1 MKQIFTILGG
11 DSRQI
16 ALAARLA
23 ESGAFVRTFGLPEQE
38 LAATASPF
46 AEWTEAVA
54 GASVVLLPLPASPDG
69 VRLNLPLTPHLPSPL
84 FSEILS
90 HVPIEVPIIGGKFSP
105 SMKALAQEHGRE
117 LIDFCKSEEFQ
128 QKNAVPTAEGA
139 LSIVM
144 ERLPCTICGMSVAV
158 SGFGRIAKALV
169 SILLGM
175 GAQVTVGARKASDL
189 SAARALGCNTVQL
202 CGDRSVLD
210 LAKGKRVIFNTVPH
224 WLFTREVLSG
234 MEKSTLLL
242 DLASAPGGVDAEV
255 ARGLGLSVIWA
266 LSLPGKYAPE
276 TAGQIIADTVLSLLS
291 EEGIV

>member
-23 ESGAFVRTFGLPEQE
+23 ESGATVRTFGLPERE
-38 LAATASPF
+38 LAASVSPF
-46 AEWTEAVA
+46 AEWTEAIA

-69 VRLNLPLTPHLPSPL
+69 VHLNLPLTPHVAAPL
-84 FSEILS
+84 FFEILS
-90 HVPIEVPIIGGKFSP
+90 LVPLEVPIVGGKFSP
-105 SMKALAQEHGRE
+105 AMKALAEKHGRE

-139 LSIVM
+139 LAIVM
-144 ERLPCTICGMSVAV
+144 ERMPCTICGMSVAV
-158 SGFGRIAKALV
+158 TGFGRIAKALV

-175 GAQVTVGARKASDL
+175 GAKVTVGARKEADL
-189 SAARALGCNTVQL
+189 SAARALGCDTVRL
-202 CGDRSVLD
+202 CGDKSVLA
-210 LAKGKRVIFNTVPH
+210 LSKGKRVIFNTVPH

-255 ARGLGLSVIWA
+255 ARGLGLPVIWA
-266 LSLPGKYAPE
+266 LSLPGKYAPV
-276 TAGQIIADTVLSLLS
+276 TAGEIIADTVLSLLR
-291 EEGIV
+291 EEGVV